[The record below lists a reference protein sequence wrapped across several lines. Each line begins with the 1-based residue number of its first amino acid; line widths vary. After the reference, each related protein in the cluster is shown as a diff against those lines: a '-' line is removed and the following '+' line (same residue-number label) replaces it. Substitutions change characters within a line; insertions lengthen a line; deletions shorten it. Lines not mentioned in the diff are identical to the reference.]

1 MKPLTQER
9 KILLKNIDVPNLK
22 SIDVYE
28 KQGGYQTLKKALG
41 LQPDQIIEEVKKSG
55 LRGRGG
61 AGFPTGN
68 KWGFVPFNSGKPI
81 YLLCNADES
90 EPGTFKDRIILE
102 RNPHQLI
109 EGIIIASFAVRS
121 HKSYIYV
128 RGEYAKAARIV
139 EKAIDEAYAKGYLG
153 KNVMGTNHSL
163 DLVLHRGAGAY
174 ICGEETGL
182 ISSLEGKKGQ
192 PKLKPPFPAV
202 SGYLQ
207 SPTVVN
213 NVETLATV
221 PWIIENGGE
230 AYSKY
235 GLNQSKG
242 TRLVCVS
249 GWVNRP
255 GVYEMEMGL
264 PLMDLINHHC
274 KGTKDGAQ
282 IKAIIPGGSS
292 TPPLTPEEFQKATM
306 DYECMGT
313 FGTFL
318 GSGGMVV
325 IPEHYCLLKLLVRLS
340 EFYWDE
346 SCGQCTPCREGTGWL
361 YKIVEKFEHGKAT
374 QKDMDDLKKTASSM
388 MGTTICALSDA
399 AAMPILGFVKKFPQE
414 FEKHIQAKGCPYG
427 AHH

>member
-1 MKPLTQER
+1 MKLLAKER
-9 KILLKNIDVPNLK
+9 KILLKHIDVPHLN

-28 KQGGYQTLKKALG
+28 KHGGYLSLKKAMG
-41 LQPDQIIEEVKKSG
+41 MKPDQIIEEVKKSG

-68 KWGFVPFNSGKPI
+68 KWSFVPFNSGKPI

-109 EGIIIASFAVRS
+109 EGIIIASYAVRC

-128 RGEYAKAARIV
+128 RGEYAKAAALIQ
-139 EKAIDEAYAKGYLG
+139 KAIDEAYAKGYLG
-153 KNVMGTNHSL
+153 KRVLGTDHAL

-192 PKLKPPFPAV
+192 PILKPPFPAV
-202 SGYLQ
+202 SGFLGC
-207 SPTVVN
+207 PTVVN

-221 PWIIENGGE
+221 PAILEMGGDE
-230 AYSKY
+230 YAKY
-235 GLNQSKG
+235 GINQSKG
-242 TRLVCVS
+242 TRLFCVS
-249 GWVNRP
+249 GWVNQP
-255 GVYEMEMGL
+255 GVYEEELGI
-264 PLMDLINHHC
+264 PLMDFLQHYC
-274 KGTKDGAQ
+274 KGFKDGAK

-292 TPPLTPEEFQKATM
+292 TPPLTPEEFQKATL
-306 DYECMGT
+306 DYECMGQ

-318 GSGGMVV
+318 GSGGMIV
-325 IPEHYCLLKLLVRLS
+325 IPEQYCLLKLLVRLS

-361 YKIVEKFEHGKAT
+361 YKMIEKFEHGKAT
-374 QKDMDDLKKTASSM
+374 HREMDDLKKTGGSM

-399 AAMPILGFVKKFPQE
+399 AAMPVLGFLKKFPQE
-414 FEKHIQAKGCPYG
+414 FEKHIEAKGCPYG
-427 AHH
+427 HGH